1 MTPRSTFKTKVG
13 RALLLRCP
21 RCGSS
26 GILASWFSLR
36 ERCPQCGLVF
46 DRGEGNDHWLGAYAI
61 NLVLAEGLAAVIA
74 LAVLWAT
81 WPKYMA
87 AQVTGM
93 ILAVAFPI
101 LLFPYSRTLW
111 LAWDLAFRPREEG
124 D

>member
-1 MTPRSTFKTKVG
+1 DRQIGGSFWVKVG

-26 GILASWFSLR
+26 GILETWFSLHHQ
-36 ERCPQCGLVF
+36 CPSCGFVF

-74 LAVLWAT
+74 LTVLWIT

-87 AQVTGM
+87 AQIIG
-93 ILAVAFPI
+93 IALAVAFPI
-101 LLFPYSRTLW
+101 LL
-111 LAWDLAFRPREEG
+111 
-124 D
+124 

>member
-1 MTPRSTFKTKVG
+1 
-13 RALLLRCP
+13 
-21 RCGSS
+21 
-26 GILASWFSLR
+26 
-36 ERCPQCGLVF
+36 VF

-74 LAVLWAT
+74 LAVLWIT

-87 AQVTGM
+87 AQITGM

-101 LLFPYSRTLW
+101 ALFPFSRTLW
-111 LAWDLAFRPREEG
+111 LAWDLAFRPREAG